1 MTHLRDLEVLVQAA
15 ERGSLSAAA
24 RRLEITPAAASMAL
38 RRLEDA
44 LGVPLFLRSTRSLR
58 LTEAGQIY
66 LEHCRQALQ
75 LLADGRDALLTGQA
89 ALRGTLHL
97 SLPSDL
103 GRNAVQAWLDDFLAA
118 HPQLNLRLLL
128 SDRLADIYRQP
139 VDLALRYGSLPDS
152 ALIALPVAPD
162 NQRLL
167 CAAPEWLARHG
178 TPRHPQDLAG
188 HECLCFLLGET
199 VHDHWRFFRDGEVQR
214 VQVSGP
220 RVADDGDAVRRWA
233 VAGRGIAYK
242 SALDVAD
249 DLAAGRLVR
258 LLPDWRGEPAPLHLL
273 CADRRQISP
282 LVQALRAFLAERCRQ
297 RLASPG
303 P

>member
-118 HPQLNLRLLL
+118 HPQLSLRLLL

-139 VDLALRYGSLPDS
+139 VDLALRYGTLPDS
-152 ALIALPVAPD
+152 TLIALPVAPD
-162 NQRLL
+162 NLRVP
-167 CAAPEWLARHG
+167 CAAPDWLARHG
-178 TPRHPQDLAG
+178 PPQHPQDLAG
-188 HECLCFLLGET
+188 LLQAHRPAGAAAPSC
-199 VHDHWRFFRDGEVQR
+199 HA
-214 VQVSGP
+214 SP
-220 RVADDGDAVRRWA
+220 ADALA
-233 VAGRGIAYK
+233 VAQA
-242 SALDVAD
+242 AAD
-249 DLAAGRLVR
+249 
-258 LLPDWRGEPAPLHLL
+258 P
-273 CADRRQISP
+273 ADRIVVFGSFLCVGGVLKDGVP
-282 LVQALRAFLAERCRQ
+282 RAHSVR
-297 RLASPG
+297 G
-303 P
+303 G